1 MPRPNS
7 GRLGYRDQQLGDE
20 MRSITLA
27 ILLLLCVPCAAQEQ
41 HGVASFYGKKFHG
54 RTMANG
60 KPFDMWAMTAAH
72 KTLPLGTVVLVT
84 SKISGKVVR
93 VEITDRGPYIK
104 GRVIDLS
111 RAAAEALGFVDDGLT
126 EVVIQHHK

>member
-1 MPRPNS
+1 
-7 GRLGYRDQQLGDE
+7 
-20 MRSITLA
+20 MRSIMLA
-27 ILLLLCVPCAAQEQ
+27 ILLLLCTPCAAQEQ

-72 KTLPLGTVVLVT
+72 RTLPLGTVVLVT
-84 SKISGKVVR
+84 SKLTGKVVR
-93 VEITDRGPYIK
+93 VEITDRGPYTK

-111 RAAAEALGFVDDGLT
+111 RAAAEALDFVDEGLT
-126 EVVIQHHK
+126 HVVIQHIK

>member
-20 MRSITLA
+20 MRSIMLA
-27 ILLLLCVPCAAQEQ
+27 ILLLLCMPCAAQEQ

>member
-1 MPRPNS
+1 MPQPNS

-20 MRSITLA
+20 MRSTMLA
-27 ILLLLCVPCAAQEQ
+27 ILLLLCMPCAAQEQ

-111 RAAAEALGFVDDGLT
+111 RAAAEALGFVNDGLT

>member
-1 MPRPNS
+1 
-7 GRLGYRDQQLGDE
+7 
-20 MRSITLA
+20 MRSIMLA
-27 ILLLLCVPCAAQEQ
+27 ILLLLCMPCAAQEQ

-60 KPFDMWAMTAAH
+60 QPFDMTAMTAAH
-72 KTLPLGTVVLVT
+72 RTLPLGSIVYVT
-84 SKISGKVVR
+84 SKISGKMVR
-93 VEITDRGPYIK
+93 VEITDRGPYTK

-126 EVVIQHHK
+126 EVVIRHRK